1 MSTAEHDNR
10 ERSLAEAFVGL
21 ADTLVA
27 GYDVIEL
34 LHRLSADCVA
44 LLPVDAAGLML
55 SDQRGRLTVAA
66 YSTGAAHDLEQ
77 FQLRS
82 AEGPCVDCFHDST
95 QVVAADLA
103 EESRWPQF
111 TPYARDAGYLSV
123 HAFPLRLRAETIG
136 ALNLFGAVPAE
147 MSADDRRIGQALA
160 DVATIGIIQERA
172 IARRDLLAEQ
182 LEGAL
187 NSRVTIEQAKGV
199 IAERRD
205 VDMTVAFDV
214 LRRHAR
220 ATNRQ
225 LTELARAVVD
235 DSTVVDDLPPV

>member
-55 SDQRGRLTVAA
+55 SDQRGRLSVAA
-66 YSTGAAHDLEQ
+66 YSTEAAHDLEQ

-82 AEGPCVDCFHDST
+82 AEGPCVDCFHGSA
-95 QVVAADLA
+95 QVVSRDLSD
-103 EESRWPQF
+103 EDRWPRF
-111 TPYARDAGYLSV
+111 TSFARDTGYRSV
-123 HAFPLRLRAETIG
+123 HAFPMRLRAETIG
-136 ALNLFGAVPAE
+136 ALNLFGEEPAAL
-147 MSADDRRIGQALA
+147 SAGDRRIGQALA

-220 ATNRQ
+220 ATHRQ
-225 LTELARAVVD
+225 LTELARAVVA
-235 DSTVVDDLPPV
+235 DSSIVDDLPPT